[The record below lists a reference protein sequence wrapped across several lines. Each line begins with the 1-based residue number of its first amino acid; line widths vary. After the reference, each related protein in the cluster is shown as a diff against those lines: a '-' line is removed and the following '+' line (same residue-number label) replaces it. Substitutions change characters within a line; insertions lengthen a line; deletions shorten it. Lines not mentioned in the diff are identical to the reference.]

1 MKFEDIA
8 SSEKPDVQASAKRG
22 YVGRGK
28 KKRTLKLQRRP
39 PQQQRPRGR
48 HGDYR

>member
-1 MKFEDIA
+1 VRFEEIS

-22 YVGRGK
+22 YVGRK

-39 PQQQRPRGR
+39 IQPKPRGR
-48 HGDYR
+48 HGNYR